1 MRGAASALWRHLQW
15 RGLALAGPGA
25 GWIVVGL
32 GLILTDRPAV
42 RQGAGPLIDLWCIEA
57 WGGVW
62 IACGVLGLV
71 AGVMRPGRDMWGFAA
86 IAGPPTW
93 WALSYAV
100 AAAVGRYSPGWATVP
115 VYLVIVLLLVII
127 AALTGG
133 RRRICTCERGGH
145 GER

>member
-25 GWIVVGL
+25 GWLVVGL

-42 RQGAGPLIDLWCIEA
+42 RQGAGPLIDLMCIEA

-62 IACGVLGLV
+62 IGCGVLGLA

-86 IAGPPTW
+86 VSLPPSV
-93 WALSYAV
+93 WALSYA
-100 AAAVGRYSPGWATVP
+100 AAAVVGRYSPGWATVP
-115 VYLVIVLLLVII
+115 VYSVVLLLLVII

-145 GER
+145 GGR

>member
-1 MRGAASALWRHLQW
+1 MRGAAPALWRHLKW

-42 RQGAGPLIDLWCIEA
+42 NAGAGPLVDLMCIEA

-62 IACGVLGLV
+62 IGCGVLGLA
-71 AGVMRPGRDMWGFAA
+71 AGLMRPGRDVWGFAA
-86 IAGPPTW
+86 VTGPPAW
-93 WALSYAV
+93 WALSFG
-100 AAAVGRYSPGWATVP
+100 AAAIVGRYSPGWATVP
-115 VYLVIVLLLVII
+115 VYTVIVLLLGII

-133 RRRICTCERGGH
+133 RRRICTCERGGR